1 MSAGEALAGPEAT
14 RLIARAARVAQM
26 AVAVH
31 AYAGP
36 ESAKVAGCGACAEAC
51 AFVHTLP
58 WGSQACR
65 RSREKHARLALK
77 RDRPVAYLCHMGFA
91 CVAGPIGP
99 SDAAHAV
106 IFGPFSPAEVPNA
119 LEHDAREGLEKLENT
134 AREELPF
141 TLADIPSVPSGVVPE
156 VAEWLQET
164 LLKQLVVGSEQP
176 ESVYE
181 SANETQLKQ
190 SVSRR
195 SSRTVPVRDAYN
207 ARAILAAL
215 ASPDSAAVRE
225 AVGHALR
232 SGRSTQK
239 PENLRVRV
247 TAVVAAVAE
256 AASNH
261 AAGRVAPVLGIA
273 QPAVDAVKSMEDA
286 VRAVTRALAP
296 LRRALLKAGD
306 ASGQFYTAFERYVE
320 EHLADSLSLD
330 TAAKH
335 FDLPPSTLTRR
346 LERRYGLTF
355 TGYVARRRVE
365 RAKTLLAK
373 NTLSVDAV
381 AKRVGLTDGAH
392 LRKLLNRFE
401 GVTPSELR
409 SNRAGDR

>member
-1 MSAGEALAGPEAT
+1 MNAGEVLAGPEAA
-14 RLIARAARVAQM
+14 RLIARAAKVAQM

-58 WGSQACR
+58 WGPQACR

-99 SDAAHAV
+99 ADAAHAV
-106 IFGPFSPAEVPNA
+106 TFGPFSPAEAPNA
-119 LEHDAREGLEKLENT
+119 LEHDAREGLEKLEN
-134 AREELPF
+134 APREELPF
-141 TLADIPSVPSGVVPE
+141 TLADIPSVASEVVPE

-164 LLKQLVVGSEQP
+164 LLEQFG
-176 ESVYE
+176 EQTKL
-181 SANETQLKQ
+181 AETDEKSDDGTTLKQ
-190 SVSRR
+190 AFLRSSSRR
-195 SSRTVPVRDAYN
+195 TPVRDAYN

-215 ASPDSAAVRE
+215 ANPDSAAVRE
-225 AVGHALR
+225 SIANALR
-232 SGRSTQK
+232 AGRTPQK
-239 PENLRVRV
+239 PEKLRARAV
-247 TAVVAAVAE
+247 AVVAAVGE
-256 AASNH
+256 AASEH
-261 AAGRVAPVLGIA
+261 GQQPGAVPALSAGVLDAIA
-273 QPAVDAVKSMEDA
+273 TPEDA
-286 VRAVTRALAP
+286 VRVVTRALAP
-296 LRRALLKAGD
+296 TRRAILKAGD
-306 ASGQFYTAFERYVE
+306 DSGQFYTAFERYVE
-320 EHLADSLSLD
+320 DRLGDDLSLD
-330 TAAKH
+330 AAAKE

-355 TGYVARRRVE
+355 TGYIARRRVE

-373 NTLSVDAV
+373 NALSVDAV

-401 GVTPSELR
+401 GVTPSDVR
-409 SNRAGDR
+409 NAQ